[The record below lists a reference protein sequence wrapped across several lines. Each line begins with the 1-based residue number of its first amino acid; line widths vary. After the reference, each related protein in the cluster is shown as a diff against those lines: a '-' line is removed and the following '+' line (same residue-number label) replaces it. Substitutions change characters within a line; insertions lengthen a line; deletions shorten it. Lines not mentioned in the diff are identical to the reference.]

1 MATNEIVQFGLLL
14 ATSVLFAAGFGLGL
28 ARMRRTARAM
38 AASPAGLPHESSM
51 GGPARAAV
59 IAGTCV
65 GVGLLIWRAAETR
78 AGALPMSEPFDA
90 FLVFGLLLSLTVI
103 YFRWTRR
110 LRALSFFLLPMIVL
124 LLWIGLVLA
133 LVNRKAGQ
141 PPDYSNVWTLLHMVT
156 LIAATICFALA
167 CVGAA
172 VYLLAD
178 RQLRRKGLD
187 GSHRWIGL
195 PALASIENFNRWLIY
210 VGFPLLSISTVA
222 GIVRLALER
231 AASTQPAAGGGHT
244 KIVMGMVS
252 WLIYLVLLQVPLN
265 PRFRGRRAAWLAIA
279 GFVLFIATFVVAY
292 WR

>member
-1 MATNEIVQFGLLL
+1 
-14 ATSVLFAAGFGLGL
+14 
-28 ARMRRTARAM
+28 
-38 AASPAGLPHESSM
+38 M

-59 IAGTCV
+59 IGGTCV
-65 GVGLLIWRAAETR
+65 GLGLLIWRAVDR
-78 AGALPMSEPFDA
+78 PSPALPVSDPFDA

-110 LRALSFFLLPMIVL
+110 LRALSFFLLPMIVIL
-124 LLWIGLVLA
+124 LLIGLLLA
-133 LVNRKAGQ
+133 VGQ
-141 PPDYSNVWTLLHMVT
+141 RGSGPPPDYSNVWTLLHMVT
-156 LIAATICFALA
+156 LVAATIGFALA
-167 CVGAA
+167 CVGGV

-187 GSHRWIGL
+187 SSHRWIGL
-195 PALASIENFNRWLIY
+195 PPLASIENFNRWLIY

-231 AASTQPAAGGGHT
+231 AASTQPAAGGGHV
-244 KIVMGMVS
+244 KIAMGILS
-252 WLIYLVLLQVPLN
+252 WLISAVLLQVPLN

-279 GFVLFIATFVVAY
+279 GFVLFLATFVVAY